1 MAFDQSHAIVACLLL
16 NAGMVK
22 QEDQDYS
29 KFLLDAVSQTRGVN
43 WAFTKLIEY
52 IIFISYIC
60 QNIDR

>member
-1 MAFDQSHAIVACLLL
+1 
-16 NAGMVK
+16 MVK

-29 KFLLDAVSQTRGVN
+29 KFLLDAVSRTRGVN